1 MGICYLLTKH
11 KITPPEKIIDTLRL
25 PKDYEI
31 DDISISYDSDLNK
44 DKDKSEDVSGMI
56 QTIIDEIINK
66 NKKLDK
72 DDF

>member
-1 MGICYLLTKH
+1 MGNYDIIKH
-11 KITPPEKIIDTLRL
+11 KIIPPEKIIDTLRL

-44 DKDKSEDVSGMI
+44 DKEKSEDVSGMI